1 MDSSYRNGS
10 VKYSPDVK
18 ESLDFAVSLAKKS
31 RHSGVSVEH
40 LMVGLIE
47 CSQDFRNLAKGLGLD
62 LEKFRSALD
71 DCLADPE
78 RCPTVKDGE
87 TAEPS
92 FTVALER
99 LLKRAEFR
107 TSTMSGASV
116 TASEIL
122 ISVYYEKNSTAESYL
137 ISSAGLTRRSVLE
150 YLAKKKK
157 DFASRRGSAEPED
170 SGLEIEWRPAPQQ
183 NSESPSQQKSGYGE
197 HDYLRNLN
205 EAAKNGEFDRL
216 IGRDKEIERIE
227 GVLLRRRK
235 NNVILVGDGGTGK
248 TAIIEGL
255 AARIASGN
263 VPKSIRNMVIY
274 EADISG
280 ALAGCELRG
289 MFEERLKS
297 MLEFIIQDPNRILFI
312 DEIHTIMTS
321 NSGSGSDAA
330 DGGSSTAVEIMKP
343 YLVSG
348 KLHCIGT
355 TTFSDYRQ
363 TFMGNPQMVR
373 RFEKV
378 EVTEPSAEEAV
389 EIIKGSIEAYE
400 KFHNVS
406 FTEDV
411 PEEAVRLS
419 QRYITGR
426 RLPDKA
432 FDIIDECAADARL
445 RSSAEEQESDEP
457 LKLDTAAIRK
467 TVSRMIGMPVEKLG
481 TSERTGLLNLEKTLK
496 STVFGQDEAITSL
509 ADSIYIN
516 RAGLKP
522 ANHPIGVFMFAGPTG
537 VGKTEVA
544 LRLADALGRPVI
556 RIDMSEYNTKF
567 SATKLIGSEPSYIGF
582 REGGTLTNQVLEK
595 PYSVVVLDEIEKADQ
610 TILNLMLQV
619 FDNGSLLD
627 GRGRRVDFTK
637 AIIIMTT
644 NAGVRET
651 VKNSIGF
658 SQDESGDSDRSRAM
672 VEIKRVFTPEFR
684 NRLDGIIWFHS
695 ITRDIILN
703 IVDKFIKE
711 LAKQLLESK
720 VSIEVSDEARHLL
733 ADKGYSRTMGARPM
747 ARTIRE
753 ELRSPISKAMLFG
766 ELAGKGGTVHVGAE
780 NGRLTFSY
788 QKGRAQKKRAVA
800 PAVTPRAELIKTEGT
815 PKPVA

>member
-10 VKYSPDVK
+10 VKYSPDDK

-78 RCPTVKDGE
+78 RCPLIKDGE
-87 TAEPS
+87 SSEPS
-92 FTVALER
+92 YTVALER

-122 ISVYYEKNSTAESYL
+122 ISVYYEKNSSAASYL
-137 ISSAGLTRRSVLE
+137 TSSAGLTRRSVLE

-157 DFASRRGSAEPED
+157 DFASRRTGAEPED
-170 SGLEIEWRPAPQQ
+170 SGLEIEWRPAPEKGRAAEPQQ
-183 NSESPSQQKSGYGE
+183 GSGYGE
-197 HDYLRNLN
+197 HEYLRNLN

-216 IGRDKEIERIE
+216 IGREKELDRIE

-255 AARIASGN
+255 ASRIASGN
-263 VPKSIRNMVIY
+263 VPPSIRNMVIF
-274 EADISG
+274 EADITG

-321 NSGSGSDAA
+321 NSGSGDAS

-355 TTFSDYRQ
+355 TTFQDYRQ
-363 TFMGNPQMVR
+363 TFMGNPQIQR

-378 EVTEPSAEEAV
+378 EVTEPSPEEAV

-406 FTEDV
+406 FADDV

-432 FDIIDECAADARL
+432 LDIIDECAADARL
-445 RSSAEEQESDEP
+445 RNTGDGKDADEP

-481 TSERTGLLNLEKTLK
+481 TSEKTGLLNLEKTLK
-496 STVFGQDEAITSL
+496 STVFGQDEAIASL

-567 SATKLIGSEPSYIGF
+567 SATKLIGAEPSYTGF

-610 TILNLMLQV
+610 AILNLMLQV

-627 GRGRRVDFTK
+627 GRGRKVDFTK

-658 SQDESGDSDRSRAM
+658 AQDESGDSDKSRAM
-672 VEIKRVFTPEFR
+672 VEIKRLFTPEFR

-695 ITRDIILN
+695 ITREIILN

-711 LAKQLLESK
+711 LEKQLLESK
-720 VSIEVSDEARHLL
+720 VSIDVSDEARHLL

-753 ELRSPISKAMLFG
+753 ELRSPISKEMLFG
-766 ELAGKGGTVHVGAE
+766 ELAARGGSVHVGAE

-815 PKPVA
+815 PKTVV

>member
-31 RHSGVSVEH
+31 RHSGVSVDH

-122 ISVYYEKNSTAESYL
+122 ISVYYEKNSTAASYL
-137 ISSAGLTRRSVLE
+137 TSSAGLTRRSVLE

-157 DFASRRGSAEPED
+157 DFASRRVSSEPED

-183 NSESPSQQKSGYGE
+183 NTESPSQQKSGYGE

-255 AARIASGN
+255 AARIAAGN
-263 VPKSIRNMVIY
+263 VPKSISNMVIY
-274 EADISG
+274 EADIAG

-321 NSGSGSDAA
+321 NSGSGGDAA
-330 DGGSSTAVEIMKP
+330 DGGSSAAVEIMKP

-378 EVTEPSAEEAV
+378 EVTEPSSEEAV
-389 EIIKGSIEAYE
+389 EIIKGSIEAYQ

-406 FTEDV
+406 FTDDV

-445 RSSAEEQESDEP
+445 RSTGEEQDSDEP
-457 LKLDTAAIRK
+457 IKLDTAAIRK

-516 RAGLKP
+516 RAG
-522 ANHPIGVFMFAGPTG
+522 
-537 VGKTEVA
+537 
-544 LRLADALGRPVI
+544 RPVI
-556 RIDMSEYNTKF
+556 RIDMSEYNTK
-567 SATKLIGSEPSYIGF
+567 SSTTKLIGAEPAYIGF

-658 SQDESGDSDRSRAM
+658 AQDESGDSDRSRAM

-695 ITRDIILN
+695 ITREIILN